1 MKNIDSIKNI
11 RSNFLN
17 KNNMIKALPGIY
29 RWWFQEDAA
38 MMILNQL
45 PNINRNMIQ
54 KREINKK
61 LCFALYFGI
70 SKDLKGRI
78 KWHTCQHHTTSSVKS
93 GFLSTLRQ
101 TLSSFLNTDM
111 TKSENILNK
120 FIEENC
126 YWEWD
131 YTETHQDAIDIEKQ
145 ELSSCSYY
153 YPLNISNNR
162 SAPKE
167 IISCVKGLRKKYNK

>member
-11 RSNFLN
+11 RCDFRN
-17 KNNMIKALPGIY
+17 KNITIKTLPGIY
-29 RWWFQEDAA
+29 RWWFKEEGA

-45 PNINRNMIQ
+45 PHVDMNMIQ
-54 KREINKK
+54 KRKINDKTH
-61 LCFALYFGI
+61 FALYFGI

-93 GFLSTLRQ
+93 GYLSTLRQ
-101 TLSSFLNTDM
+101 TLSAFLNTDM
-111 TKSENILNK
+111 SKSESILNE

-131 YTETHQDAIDIEKQ
+131 YTNTHQDAINKEKK
-145 ELSSCSYY
+145 ELASSTYY
-153 YPLNISNNR
+153 YPLNISDNK

-167 IISCVKGLRKKYNK
+167 IICCVKDLRKKYNK